1 MGGGPM
7 ANEAQHRRRAS
18 DRALERADRAMT
30 YGDRAAYLMAMGQA
44 DEALRRRAAWRPA
57 TASASRSI
65 H

>member
-1 MGGGPM
+1 M

-18 DRALERADRAMT
+18 DRARERADRAMA

-44 DEALRRRAAWRPA
+44 NEALRRRAMWRPA
-57 TASASRSI
+57 PEPASRPI